1 MEGLLAAVQ
10 LFFSIVIGLYFLF
23 QLKSQQSTKTA
34 VNHDSRKEMDKLARL
49 RQISLAKPLSERVRP
64 QRMEDII
71 GQEEGI
77 KALRAALCG
86 PNPQH
91 VLIYG
96 QPGVGKTCAA
106 RLVLAEAKASRI
118 SPFGREAKFIEMDA
132 TCVRFDERSIADP
145 LIGSVHDPIYQG
157 AGAMGVAGIPQP
169 KPGAVTKA
177 HGGILFL
184 DEIGELH
191 PTQMNKLLKVLEDRR
206 VIFESAYYSENDS
219 NIPGYI
225 HDIFKNGL
233 PADFRLVGATT
244 RSPTDISP
252 AIRSRCVEVFF
263 RALDEPEM
271 ARIAEGAARKADM
284 IMEDGCAEM
293 VGRYSANGRDAVN
306 IVQMAAGLATCE
318 GRGTITMA
326 DMEWVLN
333 NGNYSASHKV
343 RVPRKS
349 ACGVVNGMA
358 VCGTQ
363 QGALMTI
370 EVIAEPSHPGMG
382 HLSLTGVLD
391 EEEMGNDAHRVRRK
405 SAVRA
410 SVENVCTML
419 HSTVGIETSDYNIH
433 INFPGGIPVDG
444 PSAGLAIACA
454 LYSAVRGIPVDNT
467 LALTGEVSIRGD
479 IYPVGGVPA
488 KLKAAET
495 AGARRAYIPASN
507 WQENF
512 ERMGIKVLPVR
523 HFFDILSAGGAYL
536 DDAQPQVAAARPS
549 VLSASGAYQADVS
562 AP

>member
-1 MEGLLAAVQ
+1 M
-10 LFFSIVIGLYFLF
+10 
-23 QLKSQQSTKTA
+23 
-34 VNHDSRKEMDKLARL
+34 
-49 RQISLAKPLSERVRP
+49 
-64 QRMEDII
+64 
-71 GQEEGI
+71 
-77 KALRAALCG
+77 
-86 PNPQH
+86 
-91 VLIYG
+91 
-96 QPGVGKTCAA
+96 
-106 RLVLAEAKASRI
+106 
-118 SPFGREAKFIEMDA
+118 SPFGRDAKFIEMDA

-177 HGGILFL
+177 HGGMLFL

-206 VIFESAYYSENDS
+206 VYFESAYYSDS
-219 NIPGYI
+219 DTNIPGYI

-244 RSPTDISP
+244 RSPNDISP

-263 RALDEPEM
+263 RSLDEEEM
-271 ARIAEGAARKADM
+271 AQIAEGAARKAEM
-284 IMEDGCAEM
+284 IMEPGCAEM
-293 VGRYSANGRDAVN
+293 VGRYSSNGRDAVN
-306 IVQMAAGLATCE
+306 IIQMAAGLAACE
-318 GRGTITMA
+318 GRSSILVR

-370 EVIAEPSHPGMG
+370 EVIAEPAAHGGG
-382 HLSLTGVLD
+382 HLSLTGVLE

-419 HSTVGIETSDYNIH
+419 RSTVGIDAADYNVH

-454 LYSAVRGIPVDNT
+454 LYSAVRGTPVDNL

-488 KLKAAET
+488 KLKAAQD
-495 AGARRAYIPASN
+495 AGARRAYIPAAN

-512 ERMGIKVLPVR
+512 DRMGIQVLPVR
-523 HFFDILSAGGAYL
+523 HFFDILAAGGAYL
-536 DDAQPQVAAARPS
+536 EDAQVPVAPVLTS
-549 VLSASGAYQADVS
+549 VLSASGTRNENALSQ
-562 AP
+562 

>member
-206 VIFESAYYSENDS
+206 VIFESAYYSESDS

-244 RSPTDISP
+244 RSPSDISP

-271 ARIAEGAARKADM
+271 ARIADGAARKADM

-318 GRGTITMA
+318 GRCTITMA

-370 EVIAEPSHPGMG
+370 EVIAEPSQPGVG

-419 HSTVGIETSDYNIH
+419 HTTVGIDTSDYNIH

-536 DDAQPQVAAARPS
+536 DDAQPQIAAARPS

>member
-1 MEGLLAAVQ
+1 M
-10 LFFSIVIGLYFLF
+10 
-23 QLKSQQSTKTA
+23 
-34 VNHDSRKEMDKLARL
+34 
-49 RQISLAKPLSERVRP
+49 
-64 QRMEDII
+64 
-71 GQEEGI
+71 
-77 KALRAALCG
+77 
-86 PNPQH
+86 
-91 VLIYG
+91 
-96 QPGVGKTCAA
+96 
-106 RLVLAEAKASRI
+106 
-118 SPFGREAKFIEMDA
+118 
-132 TCVRFDERSIADP
+132 
-145 LIGSVHDPIYQG
+145 
-157 AGAMGVAGIPQP
+157 
-169 KPGAVTKA
+169 
-177 HGGILFL
+177 
-184 DEIGELH
+184 
-191 PTQMNKLLKVLEDRR
+191 
-206 VIFESAYYSENDS
+206 
-219 NIPGYI
+219 
-225 HDIFKNGL
+225 
-233 PADFRLVGATT
+233 
-244 RSPTDISP
+244 
-252 AIRSRCVEVFF
+252 EVFF

-370 EVIAEPSHPGMG
+370 EVIAEPSQPGMG

-419 HSTVGIETSDYNIH
+419 HATVGIETSDYNIH

>member
-1 MEGLLAAVQ
+1 MEVLMIAVQ

-23 QLKSQQSTKTA
+23 QLKSQQSTRNA
-34 VNHDSRKEMDKLARL
+34 VTHDSRKEMDKLSRL
-49 RQISLAKPLSERVRP
+49 RQIALTKPLSEKVRP
-64 QRMEDII
+64 QHMQEII

-96 QPGVGKTCAA
+96 PPGIGKTCAA
-106 RLVLAEAKASRI
+106 RLVLSEARANRV
-118 SPFGREAKFIEMDA
+118 SPFGREARFIEMDA

-157 AGAMGVAGIPQP
+157 AGAMGVAGVPQP

-206 VIFESAYYSENDS
+206 VYFESAYYSESDT
-219 NIPGYI
+219 NIPSYI

-244 RSPTDISP
+244 RSPSDMPP

-263 RALDEPEM
+263 RPLEPEELTQ
-271 ARIAEGAARKADM
+271 IAEGASDKAAVPL
-284 IMEDGCAEM
+284 EDGCAEA
-293 VGRYSANGRDAVN
+293 VGQYSANGRDAVN
-306 IVQMAAGLATCE
+306 IVQMAAGVAMSE
-318 GRGTITMA
+318 NRDSITMA
-326 DMEWVLN
+326 DVEWVLN
-333 NGNYSASHKV
+333 NGNYSPARKV
-343 RVPRKS
+343 CVPKKP
-349 ACGVVNGMA
+349 AVGVVNGMA
-358 VCGTQ
+358 VCGPQ

-370 EVIAEPSHPGMG
+370 EVIANRAPTGAG
-382 HLSLTGVLD
+382 RLSLTGVLD
-391 EEEMGNDAHRVRRK
+391 EEEMGTPGHTVRMK

-419 HSTVGIETSDYNIH
+419 RATVGIDTSDYDIH

-444 PSAGLAIACA
+444 PSAGLSIACA
-454 LYSAVRGIPVDNT
+454 LYSAITCARVDNL
-467 LALTGEVSIRGD
+467 LALTGEMSIRGD

-488 KLKAAET
+488 KLKAAQA
-495 AGARRAYIPASN
+495 AGATRAYIPAAN
-507 WQENF
+507 WQQNF
-512 ERMGIKVLPVR
+512 EGLAIEVIPVR
-523 HFFDILSAGGAYL
+523 HFFDILSDGGAFVP
-536 DDAQPQVAAARPS
+536 DTQTQPGFAAAGAS
-549 VLSASGAYQADVS
+549 VLSASRER
-562 AP
+562 